1 MEKLSTGLELIFQ
14 SGMFTSESSDLLTFK
29 QRHKTR

>member
-1 MEKLSTGLELIFQ
+1 MEKLSTGRTDMQ